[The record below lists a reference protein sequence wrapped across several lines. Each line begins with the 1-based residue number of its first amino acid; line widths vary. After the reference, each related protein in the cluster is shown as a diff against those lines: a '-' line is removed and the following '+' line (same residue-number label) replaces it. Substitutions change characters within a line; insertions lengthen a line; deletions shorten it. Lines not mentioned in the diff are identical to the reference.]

1 MLGTPSARQIPQPIA
16 TAIDSSRMPRIPKL
30 VTVRLS
36 SIDQRRYSE
45 AAAREGLSIAAWLKA
60 AAELA
65 LARGATR

>member
-1 MLGTPSARQIPQPIA
+1 
-16 TAIDSSRMPRIPKL
+16 MPRSPKL
-30 VTVRLS
+30 VTLRLS

-45 AAAREGLSIAAWLKA
+45 AAERERLSLKEWLRA